1 MGRYSDD
8 YAHNLPREEAAQRLR
23 ALTDYWDAE
32 YGTSTDWSGA
42 RGTIRGTISG
52 RVLGLSF
59 GASFTVSDETIHGDL
74 KVSALALHMGGRAY
88 LRRKLDHY
96 MNPKVPLSELR
107 SLIPDA
113 A

>member
-8 YAHNLPREEAAQRLR
+8 YAHDLTLDEAARRLR

-32 YGTSTDWSGA
+32 YGTRTDWSGA
-42 RGTIRGTISG
+42 RGTISG